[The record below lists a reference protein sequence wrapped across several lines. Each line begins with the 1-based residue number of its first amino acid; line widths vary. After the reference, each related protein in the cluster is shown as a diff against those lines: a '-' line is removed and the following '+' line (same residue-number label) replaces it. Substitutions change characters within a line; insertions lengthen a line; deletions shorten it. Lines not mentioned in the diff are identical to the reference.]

1 MKLSNRIITAVLL
14 IVGSSGVVYAFG
26 KHNDWGMSPEEKI
39 EFVTDRVTSK
49 LDLDSQQQENFGKL
63 AQTVAQLMLD
73 AKATREQQVNEIGA
87 LLQDPSFNQ
96 ARALELVQQKTQMI
110 NENAPLVIT
119 SLAVFLDS
127 LNVEQKQ
134 QLQEFLQH
142 HRRHHQH
149 QGNDRT

>member
-1 MKLSNRIITAVLL
+1 MKLSTRIITAVLL
-14 IVGSSGVVYAFG
+14 IAGSSGVVYAFG

-63 AQTVAQLMLD
+63 AQTVAQLMMD
-73 AKATREQQVNEIGA
+73 AKATRQQQINEIGA

-127 LNVEQKQ
+127 LSPEQKL
-134 QLQEFLQH
+134 QLQDFLKH
-142 HRRHHQH
+142 HRGHHRHQDGD
-149 QGNDRT
+149 QS